1 MPGFVDPKLAN
12 IVAELNRSAPSGA
25 HAPEPVADTS
35 SLDRLLAQA
44 ARRGASDV
52 LLIAGKGHEPY
63 QEIQGTKYPFDDR
76 LVAREAL
83 HGRTG

>member
-44 ARRGASDV
+44 ARQS
-52 LLIAGKGHEPY
+52 
-63 QEIQGTKYPFDDR
+63 GTKVVP
-76 LVAREAL
+76 VNV
-83 HGRTG
+83 HGMGGESTYRGYIMNIVDAVVMSLS